1 MKVHTADGNMNWHKR
16 IWTAIKH
23 TTVEPALFIIYLG
36 AGLDHSTLDQMFI
49 QKSCK
54 LDFDFND
61 TICDNLLEEKYDKE
75 HDQVS
80 DEVGN
85 EFKYPKYEVYLSKC
99 KISVVMYYGEHNH
112 ILFLIPFQSLKKK
125 EFV

>member
-1 MKVHTADGNMNWHKR
+1 MSWYQR

-61 TICDNLLEEKYDKE
+61 TVCDHLVEEKYDKE

-80 DEVGN
+80 DEVRN
-85 EFKYPKYEVYLSKC
+85 DFKCPKYEVYLSKC
-99 KISVVMYYGEHNH
+99 INFSSN
-112 ILFLIPFQSLKKK
+112 IL
-125 EFV
+125 